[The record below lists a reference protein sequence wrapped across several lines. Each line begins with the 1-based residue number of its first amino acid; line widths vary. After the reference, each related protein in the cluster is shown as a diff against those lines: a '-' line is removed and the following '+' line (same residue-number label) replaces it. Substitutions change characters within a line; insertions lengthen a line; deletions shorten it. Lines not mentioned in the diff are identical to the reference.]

1 MRHESLPNKAPI
13 MPVGEFSTD
22 KQTWAKIATTC
33 ELILGSFK
41 GKQISQRTWEPDSQ
55 PDALRK
61 FGISYGLTLVLARV
75 GQTEP
80 TPDTMYEL
88 TFHGRNYSG
97 MFLFEPYLD
106 EPVATLSGDQPKLVP
121 EAELPDARLTLLID
135 YLNTYLGETNG

>member
-1 MRHESLPNKAPI
+1 MRHQNSPNKLGNI
-13 MPVGEFSTD
+13 PVGEFSAD
-22 KQTWAKIATTC
+22 KQTWAQIATQC
-33 ELILGSFK
+33 ELILGAFE
-41 GKQISQRTWEPDSQ
+41 GQRISQRTWEPDAQ
-55 PDALRK
+55 PGALQK

-88 TFHGRNYSG
+88 TFNGRNYSG

-106 EPVATLSGDQPKLVP
+106 EPVATLSGDQPKLVA
-121 EAELPDARLTLLID
+121 EAELPNARLKMLTE